1 MYQFLTVRRDGPV
14 EYLTLNRPDVRNA
27 FNDVV
32 IAELQR
38 WADVAAT
45 DGSLRVVVLGG
56 AGTVFS
62 AGADATWMAA
72 MAGYSREENEADAR
86 RTTAMLRA
94 LNTLPFGVIGRI
106 QGAALGGGAGLAAIC
121 DVVVAEERAIFGFTE
136 SKLGIV
142 PAMISPFVLPK
153 IGVSAAR
160 ELFLT
165 GRRFDAARAHAI
177 GLVHAV
183 VPAAELDAAVQRYVA
198 ELLSAAPSAVA
209 TAKRLIPQV
218 AGRTPEEVAE
228 LTATTIAAQRA
239 SGEGQDGLR
248 SFLEKRSPGWLPR

>member
-1 MYQFLTVRRDGPV
+1 MFEFLAIRRDGPV

-38 WADVAAT
+38 WAEGAAA
-45 DGSLRVVVLGG
+45 DPALRVVVLGG
-56 AGTVFS
+56 AGKVFS
-62 AGADATWMAA
+62 AGADATWMAR

-94 LNTLPFGVIGRI
+94 LNTLPVALIGRI

-121 DVVVAEERAIFGFTE
+121 DVVVAEDRAVFGFTE
-136 SKLGIV
+136 TKLGIV

-165 GRRFDAARAHAI
+165 GMRFDAARAKAI

-183 VPAAELDAAVQRYVA
+183 VASDALDATVQQYVT
-198 ELLSAAPSAVA
+198 EVLSAAPSAVRLI
-209 TAKRLIPQV
+209 KRLIPQV
-218 AGRTPEEVAE
+218 AGRTPDDVAE
-228 LTATTIAAQRA
+228 LTATTIAGQRA
-239 SGEGQDGLR
+239 STEGQDGLR
-248 SFLEKRSPGWLPR
+248 AFLDKRPPRWLP

>member
-1 MYQFLTVRRDGPV
+1 MYQFLTVPRDGPV

-38 WADVAAT
+38 WADAAAT

-94 LNTLPFGVIGRI
+94 LNTLPVGVIGRI

-136 SKLGIV
+136 SNSG
-142 PAMISPFVLPK
+142 SC
-153 IGVSAAR
+153 
-160 ELFLT
+160 
-165 GRRFDAARAHAI
+165 RR
-177 GLVHAV
+177 
-183 VPAAELDAAVQRYVA
+183 
-198 ELLSAAPSAVA
+198 
-209 TAKRLIPQV
+209 
-218 AGRTPEEVAE
+218 
-228 LTATTIAAQRA
+228 
-239 SGEGQDGLR
+239 
-248 SFLEKRSPGWLPR
+248 

>member
-1 MYQFLTVRRDGPV
+1 MYEFLTIRRDGPV
-14 EYLTLNRPDVRNA
+14 EYLTLNRPEVRNA
-27 FNDVV
+27 FNDAV

-38 WADVAAT
+38 WADSAAA
-45 DGSLRVVVLGG
+45 DPALRVVVLGG
-56 AGTVFS
+56 AGPVFS
-62 AGADATWMAA
+62 AGADAAWMAR

-94 LNTLPFGVIGRI
+94 INALPVGVIGRI
-106 QGAALGGGAGLAAIC
+106 HGAALGGGAGLAAIC
-121 DVVVAEERAIFGFTE
+121 DIVVAEAQAVFGFTE
-136 SKLGIV
+136 AKLGIV

-160 ELFLT
+160 QLFLT
-165 GRRFDAARAHAI
+165 GMRFDAATAKAI

-183 VPAAELDAAVQRYVA
+183 VPAEALDATVQQYVA
-198 ELLSAAPSAVA
+198 EFLSAAPSAVA

-218 AGRTPEEVAE
+218 AGRSPDEAAE

-239 SGEGQDGLR
+239 SAEGQEGLR
-248 SFLEKRSPGWLPR
+248 AFLDKRPPHWRPR